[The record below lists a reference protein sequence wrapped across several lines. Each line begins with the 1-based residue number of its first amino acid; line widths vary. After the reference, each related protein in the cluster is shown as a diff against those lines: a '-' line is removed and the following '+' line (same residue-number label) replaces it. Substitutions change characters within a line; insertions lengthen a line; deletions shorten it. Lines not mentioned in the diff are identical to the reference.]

1 MEPNTNTDTTAP
13 VVAIEQ
19 PKQNGVTR
27 PFPGTKTGLVW
38 DYADAIY
45 KARQNAGVAHP
56 VPVIAEVQK
65 LYNNVVGAVPAT
77 CRQQFQFWCVFH
89 GLKDAWRARVEA
101 EGQEVDAEKIAAR
114 QAKEQAK
121 LDKAKA
127 AAEKAAQRVEKMK
140 ADAEAKVAK
149 ANEMAKKAEAA
160 AKAAREK
167 AESMLAK
174 AGAAASAAA
183 ANAAPAEQPAKEP
196 ANASGK
202 GKAA

>member
-1 MEPNTNTDTTAP
+1 MEPAVNTTTTP

-19 PKQNGVTR
+19 PKQNGVSR

-45 KARQNAGVAHP
+45 KARQNAGVKHP
-56 VPVIAEVQK
+56 VPVIAEVQN

-89 GLKDAWRARVEA
+89 GLKDAWRARVAE
-101 EGQEVDAEKIAAR
+101 EGQEVDAEKVAAKK
-114 QAKEQAK
+114 AKEEAK
-121 LDKAKA
+121 LLKVQEAAKKATA
-127 AAEKAAQRVEKMK
+127 RVEKMK

-149 ANEMAKKAEAA
+149 ANEMAAKAEAA

-167 AESMLAK
+167 AESMIAK
-174 AGAAASAAA
+174 AQAASTAAA
-183 ANAAPAEQPAKEP
+183 ANTAPTEQAPA
-196 ANASGK
+196 ANADK
-202 GKAA
+202 GNKKNAA